1 MGRRVLAI
9 VASLLLAA
17 FFAFFGYFKSFAP
30 VEVLVQHHAW
40 TTALPEWLGR
50 IVGVTEL
57 ASAAALLAGIALPR
71 MRGPARV
78 AAAYLVLNQGA
89 AAFVHLARSETAAL
103 PQNGVIVAV
112 ALIAFAAI
120 RIHQPREK
128 TS

>member
-30 VEVLVQHHAW
+30 IAVLAQHHAW

-50 IVGVTEL
+50 IVGFTEL
-57 ASAAALLAGIALPR
+57 ASAAALVAGIALPG

-78 AAAYLVLNQGA
+78 AAAYLLLNQGA
-89 AAFVHLARSETAAL
+89 AACVHLARSEGAAL
-103 PQNGVIVAV
+103 PQNGAIAAI

-120 RIHQPREK
+120 RTHQPREK
-128 TS
+128 TP